1 MNNTSIL
8 NSSIHLLQKSS
19 LAILISSF
27 FATGA
32 FAESLTTIQKTE
44 TLVSSTVSNT
54 IPSIF
59 TYSAL
64 TPFSSPVNV
73 TDTFTAQ
80 NAFQLESGSLTF
92 RFKNSEA
99 TQLTALLGVSN
110 SKKDNDYILFY
121 VNRKA
126 SGDAFGIEIRKNTN
140 LIPNNQ
146 LVTADIARN
155 DSEFTT
161 VTYTFDKS
169 NKKIMI
175 YVNGTLQKTYDGD
188 TKFFKDIE
196 GLDAAYV
203 GRTKRASG
211 TREMTFTGNVYY
223 AGAEPKVLTAEEVKA
238 EHDKLTKNYV
248 LEYNAYLEKEAA
260 NIKYAEDKHNKLG
273 SYMSTKEPLF
283 QKDQGN
289 AKNYRIP
296 ALLTTKDGIVIAAID
311 KRHQHAGDWGNIDT
325 AIRRSLDGGKT
336 WQDDQVII
344 DLASQTYGAANAA
357 FLIDP
362 LMLQDKTSGRI
373 FMLVDMFPETQGFFG
388 INKDHSSEGT
398 GYKKIKDNYYRVLTG
413 ADGAQYTVRENG
425 VVYNEDHQPTEYKV
439 IVEGDAAI
447 GFKDLGD
454 LYRGAERLG
463 NVFLQTAQ
471 QGSDAAPLKVQI
483 TSYLWLT
490 HSDDNGATWSNPVDL
505 TPQVKAD
512 WMRFLGT
519 GPGTGIQLKDGTL
532 IMPVYYTNS
541 NNKQSAALIISKDGG
556 NTWERGESP
565 NDRRLASTGGSRL
578 LNDDWKQL
586 TESQVVELDNGD
598 LKLFSR
604 NLSGRVQISTSK
616 DSGYTWQKTII
627 SDDILLDPYSQ
638 MSVIKYSKK
647 INGKEYLVF
656 ANPHSAS
663 RSRVNGMVWLGEVQ
677 DDGSIKWKYNTTIT
691 TGNYGYNSLTELPD
705 GSIGLL
711 YEESSEKIQ
720 YVRLNLQEIVWSE
733 NRIYRDKRST
743 EHLEVNL
750 TSDRAE
756 TFYKIGD
763 GEMVKVG
770 TGENAAKLVIEEGT
784 ATLKQT
790 ADDNSKVQAYAEVTV
805 KQGAT
810 VRLADDNQL
819 PYDKL
824 ILEGGSV
831 DLNGNTITVNKAT
844 SDPQT
849 TGLYSDNITG
859 HFINSTEQ
867 MATLIYNAGGQHT
880 INGNLGGVAEN
891 KQPNMNLVYNPE
903 DEYANLTID
912 GIAVLNEIDVKSGKI
927 TYKENTQHFSE
938 TTRLGANATLALE
951 SGTTVVAKAVT
962 LAQDSTLSI
971 HSAADKLVSLH
982 SENLSGAGNLSKT
995 GAGIFQLSGNTKLDE
1010 GNIEIKEG
1018 VFTLDDATINAKTFT
1033 LANGATLSGNGNI
1046 TSAMTWQAGAVISPY
1061 HSLTTSEGERTRT
1074 LPFEANVLSFTDII
1088 NQGASVVLRVNNISD
1103 EMKAWQ
1109 HDFLKITN
1117 NVTNNSD
1124 KAIPVAVNLLGTENA
1139 NSDIN
1144 GNGFYDNNEGISLIQ
1159 IGGEAK
1165 LGVFEL
1171 NNGNVLSNDLY
1182 SYTLVAFDKG
1192 ASLANEN
1199 KVNSDQSNFYDYRL
1213 QTRLIDMYGNP
1224 LSTIMRKPE
1233 FLADSAILEDVELP
1247 AIGEIGEIEMDS
1259 AIIEPV
1265 ELPIGEIAMDSAIIE
1280 PVELPIGEMAMDSA
1294 IHQPHIN
1301 TTLVN
1306 DDTTN
1311 AVTLNYNGTEA
1322 RTFDGRIGNASGKIN
1337 LNVNGDLTLSANSIL
1352 NEVKVADSNLTYTAN
1367 DASVAHAA
1375 NHIGLDQAMLMLQ
1388 GNANLAVENTLSG
1401 DQNSNL
1407 VVDSDKMT
1415 ALSAQTIDLKGSIT
1429 KKGQGRFLLSAERL
1443 SAENIIL
1450 NAGSLVLSAKMEN
1463 GKLIMNN
1470 GTLFAAGELN
1480 HVVSN
1485 AGSTLST
1492 AMPTAKR
1499 SRARRALTEFN
1510 TLKLGSFEANGGS
1523 INLRVNNVS
1532 DNVQDWEHDQL
1543 LISGDVTGNPTTTV
1557 DLTLLGTVNGY
1568 SDQNNNG
1575 AYDNN
1580 EGISLIQ
1587 VGGNTALGAFEL
1599 ADGNVLKNDLFNY
1612 TLVSF
1617 DKGASLASEN
1627 KVNDNQSNFYD
1638 YRLQTQLIDSQGN
1651 TPSTRITVAAA
1662 TATPTTTAVTETTT
1676 VTTPAVGSQTAAS
1689 SSASS
1694 SLVSTPTTSETVT
1707 ETINYRAQINPLIP
1721 SHIVASDLALTHNN
1735 MIYQNF
1741 ERHSAPLL
1749 DDGQNMFVAYL
1760 NGKTDYK
1767 SSAGFL
1773 DYGYNAESR
1782 YNGWMVGGKV
1792 WQSEQQNRTLHLAV
1806 NHGKYHTTPQAA
1818 DGASR
1823 GEYKTYGAN
1832 MKFTQQFGDAYLALD
1847 TGYQHHKG
1855 DISANNDSATL
1866 VAKALRIGSEVGYR
1880 VSLGN
1885 IDLIPRLN
1893 VQLQRM
1899 NLKSNSDLF
1908 KIQYDNITAVTTNL
1922 GLRTHWNLD
1931 NLTLGLDTYYQHNS
1945 SSKGDLLVRSAIAER
1960 SFTSGGLGN
1969 SINVEAAAEYRI
1981 MPKFSLGVNVG
1992 YQHKVSHNATNNRNV
2007 SANIKYT
2014 F

>member
-1 MNNTSIL
+1 MNNTTFIL
-8 NSSIHLLQKSS
+8 NSSIHLLKKSS

-44 TLVSSTVSNT
+44 TFVSSTVGNA

-73 TDTFTAQ
+73 TDTFAAQ

-126 SGDAFGIEIRKNTN
+126 SGDAFGIEIRKSTN

-161 VTYTFDKS
+161 VTYTFDKL

-175 YVNGTLQKTYDGD
+175 YVNGTLQKTYHGD

-238 EHDKLTKNYV
+238 EHDKLTKNYI
-248 LEYNAYLEKEAA
+248 LEYNAYLENEAA

-388 INKDHSSEGT
+388 INRDHSSEGT

-413 ADGAQYTVRENG
+413 ADGEQYTVRENG
-425 VVYNEDHQPTEYKV
+425 IVYNEDHQPTEYKV
-439 IVEGDAAI
+439 IVEGDSAI

-454 LYRGAERLG
+454 LYHGAERLG

-711 YEESSEKIQ
+711 YEESAEKIQ

-743 EHLEVNL
+743 EHLEVSL

-770 TGENAAKLVIEEGT
+770 TGENAAKLVIEEGI

-824 ILEGGSV
+824 ILEGGNV
-831 DLNGNTITVNKAT
+831 DLNGNTITVDKAT
-844 SDPQT
+844 SDTQT

-859 HFINSTEQ
+859 HFINSAEQ
-867 MATLIYNAGGQHT
+867 MATLVYNAGGQHT

-891 KQPNMNLVYNPE
+891 NQPNMNLVYNPDGE
-903 DEYANLTID
+903 NANLTID
-912 GIAVLNEIDVKSGKI
+912 GITVLNEIDVKSGKI

-995 GAGIFQLSGNTKLDE
+995 GAGVFQLSGNTKLDE

-1046 TSAMTWQAGAVISPY
+1046 TSAMTWQAGAVISPH
-1061 HSLTTSEGERTRT
+1061 HSLATAVAERTRA

-1103 EMKAWQ
+1103 EIKAWQ
-1109 HDFLKITN
+1109 HDFVKITD

-1171 NNGNVLSNDLY
+1171 INGNVLSNDLY

-1192 ASLANEN
+1192 ASLA
-1199 KVNSDQSNFYDYRL
+1199 
-1213 QTRLIDMYGNP
+1213 
-1224 LSTIMRKPE
+1224 
-1233 FLADSAILEDVELP
+1233 
-1247 AIGEIGEIEMDS
+1247 
-1259 AIIEPV
+1259 
-1265 ELPIGEIAMDSAIIE
+1265 
-1280 PVELPIGEMAMDSA
+1280 
-1294 IHQPHIN
+1294 
-1301 TTLVN
+1301 
-1306 DDTTN
+1306 
-1311 AVTLNYNGTEA
+1311 
-1322 RTFDGRIGNASGKIN
+1322 
-1337 LNVNGDLTLSANSIL
+1337 
-1352 NEVKVADSNLTYTAN
+1352 
-1367 DASVAHAA
+1367 
-1375 NHIGLDQAMLMLQ
+1375 
-1388 GNANLAVENTLSG
+1388 
-1401 DQNSNL
+1401 
-1407 VVDSDKMT
+1407 
-1415 ALSAQTIDLKGSIT
+1415 
-1429 KKGQGRFLLSAERL
+1429 
-1443 SAENIIL
+1443 
-1450 NAGSLVLSAKMEN
+1450 
-1463 GKLIMNN
+1463 
-1470 GTLFAAGELN
+1470 
-1480 HVVSN
+1480 
-1485 AGSTLST
+1485 
-1492 AMPTAKR
+1492 
-1499 SRARRALTEFN
+1499 
-1510 TLKLGSFEANGGS
+1510 
-1523 INLRVNNVS
+1523 
-1532 DNVQDWEHDQL
+1532 
-1543 LISGDVTGNPTTTV
+1543 
-1557 DLTLLGTVNGY
+1557 
-1568 SDQNNNG
+1568 
-1575 AYDNN
+1575 
-1580 EGISLIQ
+1580 
-1587 VGGNTALGAFEL
+1587 
-1599 ADGNVLKNDLFNY
+1599 
-1612 TLVSF
+1612 
-1617 DKGASLASEN
+1617 SEN
-1627 KVNDNQSNFYD
+1627 KVNDYQSNFYD

-1651 TPSTRITVAAA
+1651 TPSTRITVAAE

-1676 VTTPAVGSQTAAS
+1676 VATPTVGSQAAAS

-1694 SLVSTPTTSETVT
+1694 SLASTPTAPETVS

-1818 DGASR
+1818 DGTSR

-1880 VSLGN
+1880 FSLGN

-1908 KIQYDNITAVTTNL
+1908 KIQYDNINAVTTNL

-1969 SINVEAAAEYRI
+1969 SINVETAAEYRI
-1981 MPKFSLGVNVG
+1981 MPKLSLGISVG
-1992 YQHKVSHNATNNRNV
+1992 YQHKVSHNATNSRNV

>member
-1 MNNTSIL
+1 
-8 NSSIHLLQKSS
+8 
-19 LAILISSF
+19 
-27 FATGA
+27 
-32 FAESLTTIQKTE
+32 
-44 TLVSSTVSNT
+44 
-54 IPSIF
+54 
-59 TYSAL
+59 
-64 TPFSSPVNV
+64 
-73 TDTFTAQ
+73 
-80 NAFQLESGSLTF
+80 
-92 RFKNSEA
+92 NSEA
-99 TQLTALLGVSN
+99 TQLTALLGVTN

-175 YVNGTLQKTYDGD
+175 YVNGTLQKTYNGD

-425 VVYNEDHQPTEYKV
+425 VVYNEEHQPTEYKV

-454 LYRGAERLG
+454 LYRGVERLG

-490 HSDDNGATWSNPVDL
+490 HSDDNGETWSNPVDL

-711 YEESSEKIQ
+711 YEESAEKIQ

-743 EHLEVNL
+743 EHLEVSL

-831 DLNGNTITVNKAT
+831 DLNGNTIIVNKAT
-844 SDPQT
+844 SDTQT

-880 INGNLGGVAEN
+880 INGNLGGMAEN
-891 KQPNMNLVYNPE
+891 EQPNMNLVYNPE
-903 DEYANLTID
+903 DENANLTIN
-912 GIAVLNEIDVKSGKI
+912 GITVLNEIDIKSGKI

-995 GAGIFQLSGNTKLDE
+995 GAGVFQLSGNTKLDE

-1061 HSLTTSEGERTRT
+1061 HSLTTAESERTRT

-1088 NQGASVVLRVNNISD
+1088 NQEASVVLRVNNISD

-1171 NNGNVLSNDLY
+1171 INGNVLSNDLY

-1192 ASLANEN
+1192 ASLASEN
-1199 KVNSDQSNFYDYRL
+1199 KVNNDQSNFYDYRL
-1213 QTRLIDMYGNP
+1213 QTRLIDIYGNP

-1247 AIGEIGEIEMDS
+1247 AIGEIGEIAIDSAIIESVELPIGEIAMDSAIIEPVELPIGEIAMDSAIIESVELPIGEIAMDS

-1280 PVELPIGEMAMDSA
+1280 PVELPIGEIAMDSAIIEPVELPIGEIAMDSAIIEPVELPISEMVMDSA

-1311 AVTLNYNGTEA
+1311 AATLNYNSTEA

-1337 LNVNGDLTLSANSIL
+1337 LNVNGNLTLSANSIL
-1352 NEVKVADSNLTYTAN
+1352 NEVKVANSNLTYTAN
-1367 DASVAHAA
+1367 DASVTHAA
-1375 NHIGLDQAMLMLQ
+1375 NHIGLDQATLILQ

-1407 VVDSDKMT
+1407 VVDSEQMT

-1429 KKGQGRFLLSAERL
+1429 KKGQGRFSLSAERL
-1443 SAENIIL
+1443 NAENIIL

-1470 GTLFAAGELN
+1470 GTLFASGELN

-1485 AGSTLST
+1485 AGNTLST

-1587 VGGNTALGAFEL
+1587 VGGNAALGAFEL
-1599 ADGNVLKNDLFNY
+1599 ANGNALKNDLFHY

-1627 KVNDNQSNFYD
+1627 KVNNNQSNFYD

-1651 TPSTRITVAAA
+1651 TPSTKITVAAA
-1662 TATPTTTAVTETTT
+1662 TATPTTTAPTETTT
-1676 VTTPAVGSQTAAS
+1676 VATPAVGSQTAAS

-1721 SHIVASDLALTHNN
+1721 SYIVASDLALTHNN

-1741 ERHSAPLL
+1741 ARHSAPLL

-1818 DGASR
+1818 DGTSR

-1880 VSLGN
+1880 FSLGN

-1981 MPKFSLGVNVG
+1981 MPKLSLGISVG